1 MTKTTNGLV
10 IVNQEQALK
19 ILNSKPKGITLLGNV
34 GIGKS
39 WIFEQVF
46 TNMNE
51 VGEYNYSELAPMYTA
66 NSISSMYSSGGM
78 EQIMKVFKYQLQG
91 RMPLVIDD
99 IGTEILG
106 SNYGN
111 KMDVVEW
118 LILECYSAKAPIFT
132 TSNLTLEALTKRYGT
147 RVVDRLKEKTYV
159 IVLQG
164 DSIREATYVNTEI
177 ELDSILNAQAAVY
190 YTETPLET
198 ALPDEHVHLLE
209 GLDT

>member
-1 MTKTTNGLV
+1 MKKTKNGLV

-19 ILNSKPKGITLLGNV
+19 IVNSKPKGITLLGNV

-39 WIFEQVF
+39 WVFEQIF
-46 TNMNE
+46 QLMIEGMNYTFNK
-51 VGEYNYSELAPMYTA
+51 VAPMYTA
-66 NSISSMYSSGGM
+66 NGISAMYSAGGM
-78 EQIMKVFKYQLQG
+78 ERIMKVFNYQLQG
-91 RMPLVIDD
+91 KMPLVIDD

-106 SNYGN
+106 SSYGN

-118 LILECYSAKAPIFT
+118 LILECYNAKCPIFV
-132 TSNLTLEALTKRYGT
+132 TSNLTLEDLTKRYGP
-147 RVVDRLKEKTYV
+147 RIVDRLKEKTYI

-177 ELDSILNAQAAVY
+177 ELDSILNAQAAMY